1 MTGRPSSTTTS
12 SCSCCQPCC
21 WASHLVTP
29 SSTELAQRMLLVH
42 LALHKRQSR
51 QQSPAWVLSE
61 AAAAAHA
68 AHSEL
73 LDDIS
78 SLPLKTGCILQIYLS
93 VLCLEKDDSK
103 KQGKWHCWVHDSTKT
118 LCRCDGQQGAAN
130 MAHHD
135 APVAVADLADGEDVC
150 ESLQGSRQ

>member
-1 MTGRPSSTTTS
+1 
-12 SCSCCQPCC
+12 
-21 WASHLVTP
+21 
-29 SSTELAQRMLLVH
+29 MLLVH

-78 SLPLKTGCILQIYLS
+78 SLPLKTGCILQFLFICVVS
-93 VLCLEKDDSK
+93 EE
-103 KQGKWHCWVHDSTKT
+103 G
-118 LCRCDGQQGAAN
+118 
-130 MAHHD
+130 
-135 APVAVADLADGEDVC
+135 
-150 ESLQGSRQ
+150 